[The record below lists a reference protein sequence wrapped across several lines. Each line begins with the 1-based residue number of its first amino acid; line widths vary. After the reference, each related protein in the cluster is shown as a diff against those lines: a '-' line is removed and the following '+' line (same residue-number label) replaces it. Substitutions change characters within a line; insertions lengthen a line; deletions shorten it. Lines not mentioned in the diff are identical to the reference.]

1 MLPNFQSMINKSKI
15 SIASLKT
22 DSWRI
27 IMDQSTELVHTANR
41 TPGADGA
48 EATTEARKKQQ
59 RQVSAYVHSSSFYD
73 SFTFSRPL
81 CPQLPGGAS
90 DGSTASASGAP
101 VSGEPEARLSSSSD
115 GQFWS

>member
-1 MLPNFQSMINKSKI
+1 
-15 SIASLKT
+15 
-22 DSWRI
+22 
-27 IMDQSTELVHTANR
+27 MDQSTELVHTANR

-48 EATTEARKKQQ
+48 EVTTEARKKQQ

-90 DGSTASASGAP
+90 DGSTARASGAP